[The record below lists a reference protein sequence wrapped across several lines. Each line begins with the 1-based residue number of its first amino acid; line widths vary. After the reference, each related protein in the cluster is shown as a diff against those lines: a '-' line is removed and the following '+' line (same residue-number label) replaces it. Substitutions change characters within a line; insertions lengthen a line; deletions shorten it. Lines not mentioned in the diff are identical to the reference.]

1 MFRSDRSGFDVS
13 NERALEYVRMVRAV
27 MRSCYGAGAINTCG
41 YVLKMSRPTIARSRR
56 ARDTATRDARPD
68 VDGATRRDAT
78 RATTRDATRRET
90 TARRER
96 RTANATRRRAA
107 AGFVARARSRRRRGA
122 RDGGDAR
129 GRGRRT
135 HRERVADAKRDAR
148 GRARGLT
155 ESGTTTQI
163 AARLDAHLTLPL
175 LEFALA
181 EGTHDAKSLREA
193 KLATLVKTK
202 MCDWAEEARAE
213 ASGSGSAAEAKARR
227 DATVEAHAALGK
239 AAARAVKFASDGA
252 LIKNLRRDKAAN
264 AKFAEDNHGVTSAD
278 VDALY
283 KFAKFEYECGDYENA
298 SEHLGAVQLL
308 SADNERCESALWG
321 KFAADILLRNWGGA
335 LDDMNRL
342 RDALESNASTSN
354 LVKMKQRAWLLHYA
368 LFVFFNHPNGRNL
381 IIDVLF
387 QERYMQAVQQEAP
400 HLLRYLAVAIVANKK
415 RRNMLKDL
423 VKIIQS
429 DVYDDPA
436 LDFVVAAFVDYDF
449 SKTQEMLK
457 KCDAMIE
464 KDFFLI
470 GCKDAFD
477 ENARQYVIENYCKV
491 NKRIDIANLAQMLGM
506 PAADVEATI
515 ATLIRGSKLNARIDS
530 EAGFVHVH
538 VEKKSV
544 NEQIIEKTKALLS
557 KTTALTQAVLAN
569 TQAQAY

>member
-1 MFRSDRSGFDVS
+1 MVQGYAHRLYMSAEVIEHLRLCYIKNDGGF
-13 NERALEYVRMVRAV
+13 EM
-27 MRSCYGAGAINTCG
+27 
-41 YVLKMSRPTIARSRR
+41 RR
-56 ARDTATRDARPD
+56 ARAIAAHVDARD
-68 VDGATRRDAT
+68 DDDDRSRVDGADRSRRDAT
-78 RATTRDATRRET
+78 RRDRRDDATRRDD
-90 TARRER
+90 ARRAGTR
-96 RTANATRRRAA
+96 DAGAVAGFDRRRDGDGDGDGDGAA
-107 AGFVARARSRRRRGA
+107 TIERGTASGA
-122 RDGGDAR
+122 RRA
-129 GRGRRT
+129 
-135 HRERVADAKRDAR
+135 RDAR
-148 GRARGLT
+148 HAREDGGLT
-155 ESGTTTQI
+155 RERTFDEGQI

-193 KLATLVKTK
+193 KVAVLTQTK

-213 ASGSGSAAEAKARR
+213 ASGSGSASEAKRRR
-227 DATVEAHAALGK
+227 DETVETHAALGK
-239 AAARAVKFASDGA
+239 AAERAVKFASDGA
-252 LIKNLRRDKAAN
+252 LIKGLRRDKAAN

-298 SEHLGAVQLL
+298 SAHLGAVQLL

-342 RDALESNASTSN
+342 RDALESNASTST

-368 LFVFFNHPNGRNL
+368 LYVFFNHPNGRNL

-506 PAADVEATI
+506 AAADVQATI
-515 ATLIRGSKLNARIDS
+515 AALIRGNKLNARIDS
-530 EAGFVHVH
+530 EAGFAHVH